1 MWAFRKEA
9 HKIGGYLKE
18 EEPSVPC
25 TDNIGTKQGEQ
36 GVYFIDV
43 DLGTDIGLVEVILD
57 AQNIPDRF
65 NLVWDG
71 SIVADSKYVGDN
83 ITDIPNYAE
92 NTLYG
97 TYTDVLEYNYT
108 GPTPIPTR
116 KKYNIIVG
124 VDDVAKGGPKEPTDG
139 NITLSFIKH
148 SPTPRVLRIITY
160 GVLDNTRYDITPS
173 CPQPIPTQPIFIGSS
188 PSSSGLACRDFYN
201 SKNLFYIDPSSN
213 FLTTSN
219 IYTDAFATQL
229 AQPTFFSDGQ
239 FIREWNGTAFVA
251 TTQSSCTV
259 IPVFVRIGSSAV
271 NACQNSVSELFIPI
285 NSNFSTATEI
295 YTSANATNFAF
306 PGFYSDGNL
315 WRQWNGSNFTNSGT
329 C

>member
-18 EEPSVPC
+18 EDPSVPC
-25 TDNIGTKQGEQ
+25 TDNIGLKIGSQ

-43 DLGTDIGLVEVILD
+43 DLGMDIGEVSVDFD
-57 AQNIPDRF
+57 ASDIPDRF
-65 NLVWDG
+65 NLVWDDN
-71 SIVADSKYVGDN
+71 IVADSKYVGD
-83 ITDIPNYAE
+83 DIN
-92 NTLYG
+92 G
-97 TYTDVLEYNYT
+97 TPSFYPGLLGTFNNVIEYNYT
-108 GPTPIPTR
+108 GPIPIPTGQIF
-116 KKYNIIVG
+116 NITVNQNDIADG
-124 VDDVAKGGPKEPTDG
+124 SQEEPTDG
-139 NITLSFIKH
+139 NITLSFIK
-148 SPTPRVLRIITY
+148 STPTPTNMRIVVY
-160 GVLDNTRYDITPS
+160 GVLGGTLFTANVS
-173 CPQPIPTQPIFIGSS
+173 CPQSILTEPISIGSA
-188 PSSSGLACRDFYN
+188 SSSGLSCRDFYN

-213 FLTTSN
+213 FLSTNN

-229 AQPTFFSDGQ
+229 AQPSFFSDGQ
-239 FIREWNGTAFVA
+239 FIREWDGTAFVA
-251 TTQSSCTV
+251 TAQSACTV